1 MNIWIPI
8 EFQIRLETVLS
19 CNFKDLFSA
28 PKNDSSILF
37 FKTCKPIKGT
47 MGTAQNWRNP
57 LQTEG
62 YSDFPEIMHRIP
74 SFPMIILQIITI

>member
-19 CNFKDLFSA
+19 CNFKELFSA
-28 PKNDSSILF
+28 PKSDSSILF

-47 MGTAQNWRNP
+47 MGTAQN
-57 LQTEG
+57 
-62 YSDFPEIMHRIP
+62 
-74 SFPMIILQIITI
+74 